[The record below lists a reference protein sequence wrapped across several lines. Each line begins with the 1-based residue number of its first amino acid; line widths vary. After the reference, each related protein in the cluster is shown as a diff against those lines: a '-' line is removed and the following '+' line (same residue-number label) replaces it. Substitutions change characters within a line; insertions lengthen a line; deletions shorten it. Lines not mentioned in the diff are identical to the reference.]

1 MASDLV
7 PAFVELRRL
16 HAEAVSNAGGDFE
29 VDCDEAFRIF
39 CMKNVPALL
48 DAAERC
54 AAAEAQAKAAGEL
67 LRAAKDVLHNYAQD
81 ANSEA
86 GINFYGD
93 QDHDAFHALQQA
105 SEAAERAGVKP

>member
-67 LRAAKDVLHNYAQD
+67 LRAAQVAGKKAVPC
-81 ANSEA
+81 EA
-86 GINFYGD
+86 ID
-93 QDHDAFHALQQA
+93 RLHDAI
-105 SEAAERAGVKP
+105 EAAERAGVKP

>member
-54 AAAEAQAKAAGEL
+54 AAAEAALKHKETGYEILTLDAPASSSQAAA
-67 LRAAKDVLHNYAQD
+67 
-81 ANSEA
+81 
-86 GINFYGD
+86 
-93 QDHDAFHALQQA
+93 
-105 SEAAERAGVKP
+105 

>member
-67 LRAAKDVLHNYAQD
+67 LRAAKVARDRLIDTGSPKTA
-81 ANSEA
+81 A
-86 GINFYGD
+86 
-93 QDHDAFHALQQA
+93 ALA
-105 SEAAERAGVKP
+105 AAIEAAERAGVKP